1 MVFQELQCITPGSS
15 CFQIFTE
22 NSAVTLMGFPLYMTL
37 VFVFLVAFNIHSF
50 YFILSILAMITV
62 RTFFSDVVYLL
73 LCVFLISI

>member
-22 NSAVTLMGFPLYMTL
+22 KSAVTLMGFPLYMTL
-37 VFVFLVAFNIHSF
+37 VFVFLAAFNIHSL

-62 RTFFSDVVYLL
+62 RIFFSGIVHLL